1 MLNRNKGKGRQ
12 LTNHG
17 HSFVLGATTRRM
29 TALHNIK
36 VDQITCEPYQ
46 FSESPIDYR
55 ENNILPHSANS
66 AYNKN
71 SHEDHGMAPYSEQGN
86 TDGLDSENDDYE
98 ENDAIYTKR
107 QKIASGETNSLTYA
121 LPISKSAQSNNER
134 NAGPCERFQVD
145 EEGEEARMKST
156 SSSHRQFVFESG
168 VRKDPLTKTKKG
180 TKASP
185 QKRGS
190 RRTLS
195 LGEALDKIEDET
207 QAGAPQSST
216 ARGLRSYAQRV
227 CERVQAKGSTSYIE
241 LVHELCGGTTGENAS
256 DIPETT
262 AQENIRRR
270 VYDALNVLEA
280 TGIISFDN
288 KDIRWV
294 GTEESPVIRDV
305 PTGQIEHP
313 LASSRLPGSG
323 RDDESEEPEDDD
335 MEIEQLEREI
345 GAMKRR
351 NELEQAK
358 LQDQLTR
365 QVQLVSLV
373 KRNRRKE
380 AKDGEREERRRL
392 RKEEKRRARAVDEDS
407 SMADVGPQCSSDHND
422 EARPK
427 PERHRR
433 RRSPRHTSDRIECQE
448 GDGLNDLENGQVED
462 EEARRRRKKERK
474 ERRERK
480 AQRMLENEKNRIQLP
495 FVLARMPG
503 YTAYSSDSESNISVV
518 RSVRRGQ
525 TPNQRNE
532 HGEST
537 DLETTIVEIQI
548 SQQEEPIVMSDTEIL
563 GDLGFNTLT
572 IDELETILPKEFV
585 DIVQYTENAE
595 ERQQSPCSHQRVQ
608 SSDMTARHNSD
619 DSIMTGGDAT
629 GATSVT
635 IQGGFEREFVCAA
648 SEGNSTV

>member
-1 MLNRNKGKGRQ
+1 MQVSVSILRS
-12 LTNHG
+12 L
-17 HSFVLGATTRRM
+17 A
-29 TALHNIK
+29 
-36 VDQITCEPYQ
+36 CEPYQ

-55 ENNILPHSANS
+55 ENNILPHSVNS
-66 AYNKN
+66 AHNKN
-71 SHEDHGMAPYSEQGN
+71 GHEDHGMAPYSEQGN
-86 TDGLDSENDDYE
+86 ADGLDSENDDYE
-98 ENDAIYTKR
+98 ESDAIHTKR
-107 QKIASGETNSLTYA
+107 QKIASGETNSLAYA
-121 LPISKSAQSNNER
+121 LPISKSAQSSNEQ
-134 NAGPCERFQVD
+134 NADPSERFQVD
-145 EEGEEARMKST
+145 EEGEEEARMKST

-168 VRKDPLTKTKKG
+168 VRKDPLTKSKKG
-180 TKASP
+180 TKAPS

-195 LGEALDKIEDET
+195 LGEALDKIEDEA
-207 QAGAPQSST
+207 QAGAPQSSA
-216 ARGLRSYAQRV
+216 ARGLRRYAQRV

-241 LVHELCGGTTGENAS
+241 LVHELCGGTAGENAS
-256 DIPETT
+256 DIPETS

-294 GTEESPVIRDV
+294 GTDESPVIRDV
-305 PTGQIEHP
+305 PTGQVEQP

-335 MEIEQLEREI
+335 MDIEQLEREI

-380 AKDGEREERRRL
+380 AKDGEREEHRRL
-392 RKEEKRRARAVDEDS
+392 RKEEKRQARAVDEDS

-422 EARPK
+422 ETRPK

-448 GDGLNDLENGQVED
+448 GEEGLNDLENGQVED
-462 EEARRRRKKERK
+462 EEARRRRKKERR

-480 AQRMLENEKNRIQLP
+480 AQRRLENEKNRIQLP
-495 FVLARMPG
+495 FVIMRMPG
-503 YTAYSSDSESNISVV
+503 YTTYSSDSESNISVV

-548 SQQEEPIVMSDTEIL
+548 PQQEEPIVMSDTEIL

-585 DIVQYTENAE
+585 DVVQYTESVE
-595 ERQQSPCSHQRVQ
+595 ERQQSPCSQQRVQ
-608 SSDMTARHNSD
+608 SSDMSARHNSD
-619 DSIMTGGDAT
+619 DSVMTGGDAT

-635 IQGGFEREFVCAA
+635 IQGGFEREFVRAA